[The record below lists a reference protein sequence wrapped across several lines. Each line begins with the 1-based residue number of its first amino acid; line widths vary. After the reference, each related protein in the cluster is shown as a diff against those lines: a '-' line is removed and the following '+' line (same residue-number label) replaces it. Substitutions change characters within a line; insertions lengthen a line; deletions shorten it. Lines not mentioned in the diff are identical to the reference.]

1 MGQSKQHFDR
11 SILVDLEIH
20 CDGEVPWCIRFPVS
34 RHLKGFDLGKTIESA
49 AGCIVGLLN
58 NPGNQEA
65 LNMLSALFNDKQYLS
80 QVIDIGHQLNEKEWF
95 GQVDATNLLPSSYGD
110 NRVMR
115 FFSNLAQCQE
125 IEGNVAT
132 PTSIGTYVAIL
143 KQTSKS
149 LD

>member
-1 MGQSKQHFDR
+1 MGQSKQTFDR
-11 SILVDLEIH
+11 SILIDLEIH

-49 AGCIVGLLN
+49 AGCIVTLLN
-58 NPGNQEA
+58 NPDEQEA
-65 LNMLSALFNDKQYLS
+65 LDILGALFHDKQYLS
-80 QVIDIGHQLNEKEWF
+80 QVIAIGHELNGKDWF
-95 GQVDATNLLPSSYGD
+95 GQVDATDLLPSSYGD

-115 FFSNLAQCQE
+115 FFSSSEQCQE
-125 IEGNVAT
+125 IEGNLAT
-132 PTSIGTYVAIL
+132 PTAIGTYVAIL